1 MAARLLTLPFNL
13 SNGFGIIRTMATP
26 LTHKVRLKLSAE
38 DLANV
43 RFAFSPLWECV
54 AAFRAWLDPSR
65 HALLLPWMTR
75 VRTRLDG
82 VDWEPVVSLASVS
95 RGTIPD
101 FLSPPPSTPLPRF
114 SEELASL
121 RRTPDHVVRAEMAI
135 AFPRGVPRSLRSA
148 VEDPKGFL
156 LKVATLLEE
165 FWNRALA
172 PDWPLLRSK
181 LEAEVLF
188 RSRALALGGADA
200 LFKGIHRDIRYE
212 HGCLTIRTDSYWD
225 GEKRKSGILLVPS
238 IFSWPD
244 VFLTVRPPWRP
255 TIAYTSRGV
264 AQVWSDEGHRTSN
277 GAHQL
282 LGRTCARIITVLK
295 SPQTT
300 IETATALRL
309 SSPAAS
315 EQITKLWRAGILER
329 TRIGRRVFYALNPKG
344 RALLAALEP

>member
-1 MAARLLTLPFNL
+1 M
-13 SNGFGIIRTMATP
+13 
-26 LTHKVRLKLSAE
+26 
-38 DLANV
+38 
-43 RFAFSPLWECV
+43 
-54 AAFRAWLDPSR
+54 
-65 HALLLPWMTR
+65 
-75 VRTRLDG
+75 
-82 VDWEPVVSLASVS
+82 DWEPLASLASVS

-101 FLSPPPSTPLPRF
+101 FLSPPPTTPLPRF
-114 SEELASL
+114 DEELAGL
-121 RRTPDHVVRAEMAI
+121 RRTPAHVVRAEIEI
-135 AFPRGVPRSLRSA
+135 AFPRGVPRGLRSA
-148 VEDPKGFL
+148 VENPRAFL
-156 LKVATLLEE
+156 LGVAARLEE

-212 HGCLTIRTDSYWD
+212 HGYLTVRTDSYWD
-225 GEKRKSGILLVPS
+225 GKKRKRGILLVPS

-244 VFLTVRPPWRP
+244 VYLTVRPPWRP

-264 AQVWSDEGHRTSN
+264 AQVWSDDENKTAG
-277 GAHQL
+277 GAYQL
-282 LGRTCARIITVLK
+282 LGRTCAKIIAKLK

-309 SSPAAS
+309 STAAAS
-315 EQITKLWRAGILER
+315 EQITRLWRAGILER

>member
-1 MAARLLTLPFNL
+1 M
-13 SNGFGIIRTMATP
+13 
-26 LTHKVRLKLSAE
+26 
-38 DLANV
+38 

-54 AAFRAWLDPSR
+54 AAFRAWVDPSR

-75 VRTRLDG
+75 VRHRLTG
-82 VDWEPVVSLASVS
+82 VNWEPLASLASVS

-114 SEELASL
+114 SEELAGL
-121 RRTPDHVVRAEMAI
+121 RQTPPQVVRAEMAI
-135 AFPRGVPRSLRSA
+135 AFPRGVPRGLRPA
-148 VEDPKGFL
+148 VEDPEAFL
-156 LKVATLLEE
+156 HRVAALLEE
-165 FWNRALA
+165 FWDRSLA

-212 HGCLTIRTDSYWD
+212 RGCLTVRTDSYWD
-225 GEKRKSGILLVPS
+225 GKKRKPGILLVPS

-244 VFLTVRPPWRP
+244 IFLTVRPPWRP

-264 AQVWSDEGHRTSN
+264 AQVWGDDEHRTSN
-277 GAHQL
+277 GAYQL
-282 LGRTCARIITVLK
+282 LGRTCAKIIAKLK

-300 IETATALRL
+300 IETATAFRL
-309 SSPAAS
+309 SRAAAS
-315 EQITKLWRAGILER
+315 EQITRLWRAGVLER

-344 RALLAALEP
+344 RALLAALEA

>member
-1 MAARLLTLPFNL
+1 VRLLTSPFHPR
-13 SNGFGIIRTMATP
+13 NGFGIIRIMPTP
-26 LTHKVRLKLSAE
+26 LLHKVTLKLCAE
-38 DLANV
+38 DLAHV

-54 AAFRAWLDPSR
+54 AAFRAWADPSR

-75 VRTRLDG
+75 VRQRLSG
-82 VDWEPVVSLASVS
+82 VDWELLASLASVS

-114 SEELASL
+114 SEEIAGL
-121 RRTPDHVVRAEMAI
+121 RRTPAHVVRAEMEI
-135 AFPRGVPRSLRSA
+135 AFPRGVPRGLRFA
-148 VEDPKGFL
+148 VDDPKAFL
-156 LKVATLLEE
+156 LRVTALLEE
-165 FWNRALA
+165 FWDRALA

-212 HGCLTIRTDSYWD
+212 GGFLTVRTDSYWD
-225 GEKRKSGILLVPS
+225 GKKRKRGILLVPS

-264 AQVWSDEGHRTSN
+264 AQVWSGDEHKTSS
-277 GAHQL
+277 GAYQL
-282 LGRTCARIITVLK
+282 LGRTCARVIAKLK

-309 SSPAAS
+309 STAAAS
-315 EQITKLWRAGILER
+315 EQITRLWRSGILDR

>member
-1 MAARLLTLPFNL
+1 MP
-13 SNGFGIIRTMATP
+13 TP
-26 LTHKVRLKLSAE
+26 LLRKVTLKLCAE
-38 DLANV
+38 DLAHV

-54 AAFRAWLDPSR
+54 AAFRAWVDPSR

-75 VRTRLDG
+75 VRQRLSG
-82 VDWEPVVSLASVS
+82 ADWEPLATLASVS

-114 SEELASL
+114 SEEIAGL
-121 RRTPDHVVRAEMAI
+121 RRTPAHVVRAEMEI
-135 AFPRGVPRSLRSA
+135 AFPRGVPRGLRSA
-148 VEDPKGFL
+148 VDDPKAFL
-156 LKVATLLEE
+156 LRVTALLEE
-165 FWNRALA
+165 FWDRALA

-212 HGCLTIRTDSYWD
+212 RGSLTVRTDSYWD
-225 GEKRKSGILLVPS
+225 GKKRKRGILLVPS

-264 AQVWSDEGHRTSN
+264 AQVWSDDEHRTSS
-277 GAHQL
+277 GAYQL
-282 LGRTCARIITVLK
+282 LGRTCAKIIAKLK

-300 IETATALRL
+300 IETATAVRL
-309 SSPAAS
+309 STAAAS
-315 EQITKLWRAGILER
+315 EQITRLWRAGILER

-344 RALLAALEP
+344 RTLLAALEP